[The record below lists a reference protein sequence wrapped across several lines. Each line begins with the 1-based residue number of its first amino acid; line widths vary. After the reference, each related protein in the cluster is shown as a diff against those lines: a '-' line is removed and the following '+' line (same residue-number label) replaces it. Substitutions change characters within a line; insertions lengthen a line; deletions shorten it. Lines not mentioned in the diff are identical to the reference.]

1 MYYINVRCYTTTT
14 HISYYVFL
22 CSFFL
27 TFSDVLG
34 MNPNISE
41 AFSSS
46 EFYSRSLG
54 VKESQADL
62 IVQPPLTSDLSL
74 GALIR
79 VRRLS
84 WSSGN
89 TDDVFSLGVCGKK
102 RNPNNNSWSS
112 WSFSPASQ
120 SAEVKTNP
128 SSFSQE
134 TIMTKIHS
142 SKSSEP
148 STRYNHTRTVLKSYV
163 AISIFGSLS
172 DHFQFD
178 WFWGLFSPN

>member
-1 MYYINVRCYTTTT
+1 MFLTFIINHSHTVEEEEDVKVV
-14 HISYYVFL
+14 SAVFL
-22 CSFFL
+22 IDHVLYKCQVLHNYHSHFILCILVQFFL

-102 RNPNNNSWSS
+102 RNPNNNS
-112 WSFSPASQ
+112 
-120 SAEVKTNP
+120 
-128 SSFSQE
+128 
-134 TIMTKIHS
+134 
-142 SKSSEP
+142 
-148 STRYNHTRTVLKSYV
+148 
-163 AISIFGSLS
+163 
-172 DHFQFD
+172 
-178 WFWGLFSPN
+178 